1 MGVWRVCRNKENG
14 GLGFRETFVFNEAL
28 LAKQGWRILTQPES
42 LVARVF
48 KAKYFPKCNFLDAPI
63 GNNMSY
69 TWRSILQ
76 ANWILKRG
84 CFWTIGNSDQVNIWK
99 DNWLPS
105 QNGFKVWSKQKEGCQ
120 HTFVKDLIEPNSN
133 QWNHNT
139 IDNIF
144 LPFEANQI
152 YKIPLA
158 DTTTKNDITWASS
171 KRWQLLS

>member
-1 MGVWRVCRNKENG
+1 M
-14 GLGFRETFVFNEAL
+14 
-28 LAKQGWRILTQPES
+28 
-42 LVARVF
+42 
-48 KAKYFPKCNFLDAPI
+48 

-84 CFWTIGNSDQVNIWK
+84 CFWTIGNGDQVNIWK

-158 DTTTKNDITWASS
+158 DTTTKDDITWASS
-171 KRWQLLS
+171 KDGSYSVKSGYHTVMQWKEIDKTHAGSITNHKDPTWTSIWKLKLPPK